1 MKRILVF
8 SDSHGDVSFCEKI
21 INKIPSDMIIHAGD
35 YDSDANRLVKKFPDK
50 NIQYVAGNCD
60 FMSNSPQN
68 LIVELDNVKIYLA
81 HGHNERVK
89 EESDKK
95 TLLNAAKNN
104 GCDIAVFG
112 HTHFPFNETEDGIM
126 LINPG
131 SSHYG
136 KSYAIIEI
144 ENGQATACLM
154 REGY

>member
-35 YDSDANRLVKKFPDK
+35 YDSDAKQLVKKFPDK

-60 FMSNSPQN
+60 IMSNSPQN
-68 LIVELDNVKIYLA
+68 LIVELDNVKIYLT

-89 EESDKK
+89 EESNMK
-95 TLLNAAKNN
+95 TLLSAAKNN
-104 GCDIAVFG
+104 GCGIAVFG

-131 SSHYG
+131 SSRYG

-144 ENGQATACLM
+144 ENGQAKACLM
-154 REGY
+154 SEGY